1 MKYDH
6 ALLYS
11 PPFSKFSFPTTESI
25 KGPRNAEV
33 EAQVD
38 AELLKH
44 SYNYKRK
51 DVFVADGEA
60 VHGCGAGRASCLQC
74 TSRRRASVN
83 AYAIWED
90 ATAVTS
96 IYTSNSTSNSAS
108 NSASRATNRATT
120 TCDAAGAGQRGVCRL
135 CDAEAEEEDEEAQAE
150 EAQAE
155 GEGRAEEAVPRP
167 LVPPEEQCP
176 PDSFRSSKPTCPPGQ
191 RYVNI
196 PTVPGMG
203 SFQNKTCT
211 YQFSMQV
218 YKSNTKTIT
227 TSE

>member
-74 TSRRRASVN
+74 TSRQRASVN

-96 IYTSNSTSNSAS
+96 IYTSNSANNSTSNGTSNSA
-108 NSASRATNRATT
+108 NHATNRAAT

-167 LVPPEEQCP
+167 LVPPEEQ
-176 PDSFRSSKPTCPPGQ
+176 
-191 RYVNI
+191 
-196 PTVPGMG
+196 VP
-203 SFQNKTCT
+203 S
-211 YQFSMQV
+211 
-218 YKSNTKTIT
+218 
-227 TSE
+227 